1 MVVKSAKIKRQG
13 DAVGSSISLF
23 LWFPEV
29 RQDYSAFRSALD
41 EATHLAF
48 KDVPVDKLDN
58 LTMLKVRL
66 KVSKLIRSEWAWKCA
81 LGDWAVHFV
90 QWGQCW
96 TT

>member
-29 RQDYSAFRSALD
+29 RQDYSAAFRSALD
-41 EATHLAF
+41 GATHLAF
-48 KDVPVDKLDN
+48 KDVPVDKLNN

-66 KVSKLIRSEWAWKCA
+66 KVSKTDLFRMGMEVCV
-81 LGDWAVHFV
+81 G
-90 QWGQCW
+90 
-96 TT
+96 